1 LIDVRNYSAI
11 DALRDG
17 TPVTV
22 RAIGKEDSENIR
34 STFDTLDRDSVYT
47 RFFTYKKSLSD
58 AEVRQLTEI
67 DPSHVAAL
75 VVTQGGKIIAG
86 GRYIADDQHK
96 SAELAFLT
104 GANNRGR
111 GLASLVLQHL
121 KRIGREQ
128 GIEVFEA
135 EVLTQNAAMLAVF
148 RQSGLLMRTRI
159 EGSVT
164 HVKLSLKR

>member
-1 LIDVRNYSAI
+1 MIDVRNYAAA

-22 RAIGKEDSENIR
+22 RAEDGETVLSAFEK
-34 STFDTLDRDSVYT
+34 LDPESVYT

-67 DPSHVAAL
+67 DPNHVAAL
-75 VVTQGGKIIAG
+75 VVTDGGKLIGG

-104 GANNRGR
+104 GPDYRGR
-111 GLASLVLQHL
+111 GLASLLLKHLQ
-121 KRIGREQ
+121 RIGREQ
-128 GIEVFEA
+128 GIEKFEA

-148 RQSGLLMRTRI
+148 RRSGLPMQTQI
-159 EGSVT
+159 EGNVT
-164 HVKLSLKR
+164 HVKLSLTL